1 MPNPSFLVM
10 GFDFGMKRIG
20 VAIGQT
26 LTKTAKPITILSA
39 EQGQPTNWVTV
50 DKLIKEWQPKALLVG
65 IPLNMNGTR
74 QTITDSAEQFA
85 SILKERYDLP
95 IYPVDE
101 RLTTVAAR
109 ELVYQDSGYRG
120 LQKRKIDSVAAQLI
134 VETWLMENF

>member
-1 MPNPSFLVM
+1 MPNRSFLVM

-20 VAIGQT
+20 VAVGQT
-26 LTKTAKPITILSA
+26 LTKTAKPITILTA
-39 EQGQPTNWVTV
+39 ERGEPNWQAV

-65 IPLNMNGTR
+65 IPLNMDGTR
-74 QTITDSAEQFA
+74 QTITESAEAFA
-85 SILKERYDLP
+85 AELAKRYDIS